1 MRQSTASPSLR
12 RRHRLV
18 GYQLVLTKN
27 LKDAVIE
34 TRQKSDDGRFEKI
47 VDIVESPSKLKRWLI
62 YESSE
67 IKMMEEL
74 LSGTGISFVQ
84 DFDPT
89 SGRKNTLLLYVPSL
103 NDIVIDEMENY
114 VKTSWFCGPAH
125 QTKTTHKMATLR
137 KTRKKRME
145 TRNRLPFICPAQTQI
160 APVKVKRVD

>member
-1 MRQSTASPSLR
+1 M
-12 RRHRLV
+12 
-18 GYQLVLTKN
+18 VLTKN

-114 VKTSWFCGPAH
+114 VKDLLVLRPCSPDENYSQDGD
-125 QTKTTHKMATLR
+125 TTEDEEEKDGNTESPSILSSTNAS
-137 KTRKKRME
+137 
-145 TRNRLPFICPAQTQI
+145 CSSQS
-160 APVKVKRVD
+160 

>member
-1 MRQSTASPSLR
+1 M
-12 RRHRLV
+12 
-18 GYQLVLTKN
+18 VLTKN

-47 VDIVESPSKLKRWLI
+47 VDIVETNSPSKLKRWLI

-114 VKTSWFCGPAH
+114 VKDLLVLRPCSPDENYSQDGD
-125 QTKTTHKMATLR
+125 TTEDEEEKDGNTESPSIHLSSTNA
-137 KTRKKRME
+137 
-145 TRNRLPFICPAQTQI
+145 NCSSQS
-160 APVKVKRVD
+160 